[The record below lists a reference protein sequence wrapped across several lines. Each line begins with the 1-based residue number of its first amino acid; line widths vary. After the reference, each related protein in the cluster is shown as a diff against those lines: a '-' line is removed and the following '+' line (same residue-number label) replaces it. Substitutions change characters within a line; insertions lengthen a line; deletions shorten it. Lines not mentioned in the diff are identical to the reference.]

1 MTSIFISYRRADA
14 QGHAQHLHHRLAG
27 WFDDASELFF
37 DAQHIDS
44 GDDFPQRLAAG
55 VDAAAVVL
63 VLIGPGWLDEINRRA
78 SLPEVDFVRREVE
91 QALRR
96 FDAGQPVSV
105 IPVLLGGAGM
115 PSASAFAAPLQG
127 GLAALCK
134 RDAHAFQ
141 PGKQDDWEHQFARL
155 RGLIAAAAN
164 APRERYRERAGQPRP
179 WRVIEH
185 ALSANF
191 QDPNHLLAA
200 LRTQLHGGVGATVLV
215 GAGGA
220 KAAALHGMGG
230 IGKTQLALAYCHAY
244 RDAYA
249 SIWWLRAETARGV
262 SPAAGLATHSATEPA
277 RTNDTLL
284 QQDALAA
291 CAAAGVAVPDGVAPS
306 QVLKQWLAGQTA
318 PWLLVF
324 DNADDPQALRAHL
337 PGPGPHHVII
347 TSRRPDWGGLAKT
360 VELAT
365 WTAQQGAGFLMQ
377 RLGAGT
383 GQADAEDL
391 SHALGGLPLAL
402 EQAASYIEATGGTV
416 AQYLGLW
423 HGAAAELLN
432 KHSASTG
439 YEHTVAATLSLAF
452 KHLSPAA
459 KQLLRLCAFAAPEP
473 LPERFFTEGFE
484 VLPAELGAAALKPLT
499 WNDVAGE
506 LKRYA
511 LAQRDAIPGLD
522 RAWLAGG
529 EAPAGTTTEL
539 ALTLH
544 RLTQQ
549 VVRGQ
554 LAEPL
559 LDGAALLNLLARAC
573 PGNTQEPRH
582 WPRLAALL
590 PHAVW
595 LNDTGRGAWAHGAAE
610 VQSRTWLLDRGASFL
625 QNVLAL
631 YPQARAGFEQ
641 ALAVRRSV
649 LGDEHPDTLTSMNNL
664 ASALRAQG
672 DLAGARTLH
681 EQELTICR
689 RVLGEEHP
697 DTLTSINNLANTLRA
712 QGDLA
717 GARTLHQQE
726 LAVCRRVLGEQHPY
740 TLISMSNLAHTL
752 WAEGDLA
759 GACTLEEEVL
769 AVRRRVLGDDD
780 PTTLVSMNNLAGTYW
795 AQGNLLRACQL
806 QEQVLAAYRRLK
818 GEEHPDTLTLMNN
831 LASTLRAQ
839 GDLAGARS
847 LHEQVL
853 AALTRV
859 LGEAHPATLTS
870 MNNLAV
876 SLWHLGQREDA
887 IALMTRASQSLA
899 TVLGAQHPDTKES
912 AAWLAWMR
920 AGG

>member
-1 MTSIFISYRRADA
+1 MSSIFISYRRADA
-14 QGHAQHLHHRLAG
+14 QGHAQNLRHRLAG
-27 WFDDASELFF
+27 WFDDTRELFF

-44 GDDFPQRLAAG
+44 GADFPQRLADG

-63 VLIGPGWLDEINRRA
+63 VLIGPDWVGEINRRA
-78 SLPEVDFVRREVE
+78 SLAEVDFVRREVE

-96 FDAGQPVSV
+96 AEQGQAVCV
-105 IPVLLGGAGM
+105 IPVLLGGAAM
-115 PSASAFAAPLQG
+115 PSAAAFAAPIQASLG
-127 GLAALCK
+127 PLCK

-141 PGKQDDWEHQFARL
+141 PGKQADWEHQFARL

-191 QDPNHLLAA
+191 QDPNQLLAA
-200 LRTQLHGGVGATVLV
+200 LRSQLHGGGGTTVLV

-249 SIWWLRAETARGV
+249 GIWWLRAETARG
-262 SPAAGLATHSATEPA
+262 SSAAADPAVDLAAEPA
-277 RTNDTLL
+277 RPNDTLL
-284 QQDALAA
+284 QQDALSA

-306 QVLKQWLAGQTA
+306 QAFKQWLGGQAA

-324 DNADDPQALRAHL
+324 DNADDPHELRAHL
-337 PGPGPHHVII
+337 PGPGPHHAII

-365 WTAQQGAGFLMQ
+365 WTAQQGAGFVMQ

-383 GQADAEDL
+383 VQAEAEAL

-416 AQYLGLW
+416 AQYLRLW
-423 HGAAAELLN
+423 QGASAELLN
-432 KHSASTG
+432 KHNASTG

-459 KQLLRLCAFAAPEP
+459 QQLLRLCAFAAPEP
-473 LPERFFTEGFE
+473 LPERFFTEGFAD
-484 VLPAELGAAALKPLT
+484 LPAELGAAAAKPLA

-511 LAQRDAIPGLD
+511 LAQRDSIPALD

-529 EAPAGTTTEL
+529 QAPVGTATEQ

-549 VVRGQ
+549 VVRDQ

-559 LDGAALLNLLARAC
+559 RDVPMLVNVLGRAC
-573 PGNTQEPRH
+573 RNDAQDPRY
-582 WPRLAALL
+582 WPRLASLL

-595 LNDTGRGAWAHGAAE
+595 LNEVGRSATRDEAE
-610 VQSRTWLLDRGASFL
+610 DIETRVWLLDRAASFL
-625 QNVLAL
+625 MYGLTL
-631 YPQARAGFEQ
+631 YSQARAAFEQ
-641 ALAVRRSV
+641 ALAVSRRF
-649 LGDEHPDTLTSMNNL
+649 LGEEHPATLNLMNNL
-664 ASALRAQG
+664 AITLMAQG

-681 EQELTICR
+681 ERELAVSRRMFGQEHPGSLISMNNLARTLLAQGNMAGARNLQEQALPVSR
-689 RVLGEEHP
+689 RLLGEEHLDTLHLMNGLAGTLLAQGEVAGAIKLHERVLAVRHWKLGEEHP
-697 DTLTSINNLANTLRA
+697 DTLISMGNLATTLGQRGDRIRA
-712 QGDLA
+712 RRL
-717 GARTLHQQE
+717 QE
-726 LAVCRRVLGEQHPY
+726 QVLTVH
-740 TLISMSNLAHTL
+740 
-752 WAEGDLA
+752 
-759 GACTLEEEVL
+759 
-769 AVRRRVLGDDD
+769 RRVLGDEHSDTL
-780 PTTLVSMNNLAGTYW
+780 TTMNNLA
-795 AQGNLLRACQL
+795 L
-806 QEQVLAAYRRLK
+806 
-818 GEEHPDTLTLMNN
+818 
-831 LASTLRAQ
+831 
-839 GDLAGARS
+839 
-847 LHEQVL
+847 
-853 AALTRV
+853 
-859 LGEAHPATLTS
+859 
-870 MNNLAV
+870 
-876 SLWHLGQREDA
+876 SLWHLGEREDA
-887 IALMTRASQSLA
+887 IALMTRTAQIRAA
-899 TVLGAQHPDTKES
+899 TLGTQHPHTEAS
-912 AAWLAWMR
+912 AELLVRML
-920 AGG
+920 GSV